1 MEKTINLKAKVDM
14 SEVEQV
20 KSEIESLVRGL
31 QAASDIVKLLA
42 SQISELKLKVEIN
55 QGGNDHE

>member
-14 SEVEQV
+14 PEVEQV

-42 SQISELKLKVEIN
+42 SQISELKLKVEII
-55 QGGNDHE
+55 QGGDGHE

>member
-1 MEKTINLKAKVDM
+1 MEKIINLKAKVDM

-20 KSEIESLVRGL
+20 KSKIESLVRGL

-55 QGGNDHE
+55 QGGVNHE

>member
-1 MEKTINLKAKVDM
+1 MEKSINLKAKVDM

-55 QGGNDHE
+55 QGGDDHE

>member
-1 MEKTINLKAKVDM
+1 MEKSINLKAKVDM

-20 KSEIESLVRGL
+20 KSETESLVRGL

-42 SQISELKLKVEIN
+42 SQISELKLKVEII
-55 QGGNDHE
+55 QGGVNHE

>member
-1 MEKTINLKAKVDM
+1 MKKTINLKAKVDM

-55 QGGNDHE
+55 QGGVNHE

>member
-55 QGGNDHE
+55 QGGDDHE